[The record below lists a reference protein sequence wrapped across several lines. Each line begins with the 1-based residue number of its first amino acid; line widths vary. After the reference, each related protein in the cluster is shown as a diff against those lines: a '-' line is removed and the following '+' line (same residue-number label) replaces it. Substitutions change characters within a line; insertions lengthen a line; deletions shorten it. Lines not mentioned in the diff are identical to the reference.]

1 MHTITTPTDIKSPL
15 YESQLELVSTSIGEE
30 ARSKNQREVQK
41 LIGPVVSL
49 GQPQCWNLASLA
61 REKGTALPAE
71 LALLLRDADFYLLEL
86 ACSFRPERD
95 CQVTWARL
103 DAYLQP
109 KVGQDNPVAFD
120 LYPLEVYNETK
131 TDWKVN
137 ISPNL
142 KFGMF
147 EGVKIEGSLGEMI
160 TTINFRKLEPI
171 VVGFGRN
178 QANPGW
184 DFETSKTQPLRGVK
198 VGYVIV
204 KKPHGAEAVRL
215 ILNISADVMTQ
226 HGRLRG
232 KIIEKDK
239 ARLTQ
244 VVCTN

>member
-1 MHTITTPTDIKSPL
+1 MHIITAPTEINQPL
-15 YESQLELVSTSIGEE
+15 YESQMELMSGNTGEN
-30 ARSKNQREVQK
+30 ARSINNPEVQK
-41 LIGPVVSL
+41 LIGPVVTL

-61 REKGTALPAE
+61 REKGSALPAE
-71 LALLLRDADFYLLEL
+71 LALLLRNADFYLLEL

-95 CQVTWARL
+95 SKVIWARL

-109 KVGQDNPVAFD
+109 KVGQENPIAFD

-137 ISPNL
+137 IAPNF
-142 KFGMF
+142 KFGVFDSVKF
-147 EGVKIEGSLGEMI
+147 EGALGEMI
-160 TTINFRKLEPI
+160 TTINFRKLEP
-171 VVGFGRN
+171 VVIGFGRN

-184 DFETSKTQPLRGVK
+184 DFEMEKTQPLRGVK

-204 KKPHGAEAVRL
+204 KKPHGADAVRL
-215 ILNISADVMTQ
+215 ILNVSADVMTQ

-239 ARLTQ
+239 AHLTQ
-244 VVCTN
+244 VVCID